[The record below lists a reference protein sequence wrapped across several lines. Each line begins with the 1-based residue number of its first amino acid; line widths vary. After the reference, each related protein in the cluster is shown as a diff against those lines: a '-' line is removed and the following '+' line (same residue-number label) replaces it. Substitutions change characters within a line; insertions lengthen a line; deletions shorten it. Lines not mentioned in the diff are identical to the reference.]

1 MADDTR
7 IGRNAA
13 PRAQLAIV
21 TCYAAMF
28 MLGFTISLVGPSLP
42 GIAQRTG
49 VTLPQTGLL
58 FTLFSGGSILATI
71 LLARYNDRPARRW
84 TFLAGALLMAVGL
97 WGVSASNTFLLTGI
111 AVALTGLAMST
122 EGTVPNA
129 VFVDHFGAGAGRAL
143 NKLHVSVG
151 VGSFVGPLVFAAALR
166 LGGDYT
172 VAYRIGAALMVVVAL
187 MWVAALPPPPV
198 RSAPSGEGTGA
209 RRFNPLTVTPL
220 LVMFALAMLYTGTE
234 QVLAGWL
241 FTYSRAAMGQLATT
255 ASLAT
260 SLFWGAMLLGRI
272 SAVAL
277 LGRIA
282 SMRLVQAGLAL
293 AALGV
298 ALILVGQLAPPA
310 FWAGVLLVGLGFGP
324 IFPTSLAYASQLVP
338 SHSGAVGSFFVASGS
353 VGAMILPLTAG
364 SLIPAIGVAG
374 SIALSLF
381 PISIML
387 ALAAAARR
395 SAATRVTEH

>member
-28 MLGFTISLVGPSLP
+28 MLGFTISLLGPSLP

-49 VTLPQTGLL
+49 ITLPQAGLL
-58 FTLFSGGSILATI
+58 FTLFSAGSIAATI

-97 WGVSASNTFLLTGI
+97 WGVAASNTFLLTGI

-129 VFVDHFGAGAGRAL
+129 IFVDHFGAGAGRAL

-172 VAYRIGAALMVVVAL
+172 IAYRVGAALMVLVAL

-198 RSAPSGEGTGA
+198 RAAPDGQGA

-241 FTYSRAAMGQLATT
+241 FTYSRAAMEQVATT

-277 LGRIA
+277 LGRVGN
-282 SMRLVQAGLAL
+282 MRLVQVGLAL

-298 ALILVGQLAPPA
+298 LLILAGQLAPPA

-324 IFPTSLAYASQLVP
+324 IFPTSLAYASQLEP

-374 SIALSLF
+374 SIALALF
-381 PISIML
+381 PIAIML
-387 ALAAAARR
+387 ALASAARR
-395 SAATRVTEH
+395 AATSRLTEH

>member
-1 MADDTR
+1 MADDTSL
-7 IGRNAA
+7 GRNAA
-13 PRAQLAIV
+13 PRAQLAII

-28 MLGFTISLVGPSLP
+28 MLGFTISLLGPSLP

-49 VTLPQTGLL
+49 VTLPQAGLL
-58 FTLFSGGSILATI
+58 FTLFSGGSIVATI

-84 TFLAGALLMAVGL
+84 TFLAGALVMAAGL

-111 AVALTGLAMST
+111 AIALTGLAMST

-129 VFVDHFGAGAGRAL
+129 IFVDHFGAGAGRAL

-166 LGGDYT
+166 LGGDYAA
-172 VAYRIGAALMVVVAL
+172 AYRVGAGLMVIVAL

-198 RSAPSGEGTGA
+198 RAVPEGQGAGA
-209 RRFNPLTVTPL
+209 RRFNPLTLTPL

-241 FTYSRAAMGQLATT
+241 FTYSRVAMEQVATT

-277 LGRIA
+277 LGRI
-282 SMRLVQAGLAL
+282 SNMRLVQIGLAL

-298 ALILVGQLAPPA
+298 LLILAGQIAPPA
-310 FWAGVLLVGLGFGP
+310 FWAGVLFVGLGFGP
-324 IFPTSLAYASQLVP
+324 IFPTSLAYASQLEP

-374 SIALSLF
+374 SIG
-381 PISIML
+381 L
-387 ALAAAARR
+387 ALLPIAIMWALASAARGTASPR
-395 SAATRVTEH
+395 LTEH

>member
-28 MLGFTISLVGPSLP
+28 MLGFTISLLGPSLP

-49 VTLPQTGLL
+49 ITLPQAGLL
-58 FTLFSGGSILATI
+58 FTLFSAGSIAATI

-97 WGVSASNTFLLTGI
+97 WGVAASNTFLLTGI

-129 VFVDHFGAGAGRAL
+129 IFVDHFGAGAGRAL

-172 VAYRIGAALMVVVAL
+172 IAYRVGAALMVLVAL

-198 RSAPSGEGTGA
+198 RAAPDGQGA

-241 FTYSRAAMGQLATT
+241 FTYSRAAMEQVATT

-277 LGRIA
+277 LGRIGN
-282 SMRLVQAGLAL
+282 MRLVQAGLAL

-298 ALILVGQLAPPA
+298 LLILAGQLAPPA

-324 IFPTSLAYASQLVP
+324 IFPTSLAYASQLEP

-374 SIALSLF
+374 SIALALF
-381 PISIML
+381 PIAIML
-387 ALAAAARR
+387 ALASAARR
-395 SAATRVTEH
+395 AATSRLTEH